1 MNIGKVA
8 RNISA
13 GYAGAVVNGA
23 TLLIL
28 TPLVIRS
35 LGTLEYGLWVTATA
49 LGSYFGSLNAGS
61 GAAGV
66 RAVASGAAQGSF
78 DRASR
83 ELGSIFRVY
92 CVLGI
97 LACAGLIGIGF
108 ATLDRF
114 GVPAGQQ
121 GSMRAL
127 LVLIAINFLVSF
139 PFGLTRSAL
148 AGMHC
153 FGPLNGIE
161 IATAL
166 FRLTATAALLAAG
179 FGVVS
184 LGVVQLVAS
193 VGGHLARWQAIRRLA
208 PEIHLTGGKT
218 YEKLVPQAF
227 VFSAL
232 SFGYESLR
240 TLFDN
245 ADLLILGLLAGPES
259 VAQFAVAATIASFVA
274 KGLQPVSNVLFPLAA
289 RAAAPEGPGQ
299 GRLLEVATRVNLA
312 LALPVVTLL
321 MVDGGAFL
329 RLWAGEPF
337 ASSLPILRA
346 LALAALVT
354 AASLAATT
362 LLFGAGRVGVLL
374 GAESWRY
381 LVNLALAIAGY
392 RLYGL
397 PGAALGTLAAT
408 LAIDAWLV
416 LRRGCPW
423 GGVDP
428 RSFVIHS
435 VGAPL
440 LTGLPVIVLMAVWK
454 SWTPDPSLPLL
465 IIRGAACLGGF
476 ALMYGLSGTFR
487 EERRLVVRAW
497 AEVFR

>member
-1 MNIGKVA
+1 MA

-13 GYAGAVVNGA
+13 GYAGAAVNGA

-66 RAVASGAAQGSF
+66 RAVATGAAQGSL

-92 CVLGI
+92 CVLGV
-97 LACAGLIGIGF
+97 LACVGLIGLGF
-108 ATLDRF
+108 LTLERF
-114 GVPAGQQ
+114 GVPPELR
-121 GSMRAL
+121 GSMRWLLAL
-127 LVLIAINFLVSF
+127 IGINFLVSF

-153 FGPLNGIE
+153 FGLLNGIE
-161 IATAL
+161 IVTAL
-166 FRLTATAALLAAG
+166 FRLAATAALLAAG
-179 FGVVS
+179 MGVVA

-193 VGGHLARWQAIRRLA
+193 IGGHVARWHGIRRLA
-208 PEIHLTGGKT
+208 PEVHLTGGPT
-218 YEKLVPQAF
+218 YRKLVPQAF
-227 VFSAL
+227 LFSAL

-245 ADLLILGLLAGPES
+245 ADLLILGLLAGPQS
-259 VAQFAVAATIASFVA
+259 VALFAVAATAASFVS
-274 KGLQPVSNVLFPLAA
+274 KGLQPVSNVLFPLAS
-289 RAAAPEGPGQ
+289 RADSQQGPAQ
-299 GRLLEVATRVNLA
+299 ARLLEVATRVNLA

-321 MVDGGAFL
+321 MVDGGTLL
-329 RLWAGEPF
+329 RLWAGETF

-354 AASLAATT
+354 AASLASTT

-381 LVNLALAIAGY
+381 VLNLVLVIAGFHF
-392 RLYGL
+392 YGL
-397 PGAALGTLAAT
+397 PGAAVGTLAAT
-408 LAIDAWLV
+408 LGIDAWLV

-428 RSFVIHS
+428 RSFVIHA

-440 LTGLPVIVLMAVWK
+440 LTGLPVVLLMAAWK
-454 SWTPDPSLPLL
+454 SWAPDPSLPLL
-465 IIRGAACLGGF
+465 LARCAACLGGF

>member
-1 MNIGKVA
+1 MSIGRVV

-13 GYAGAVVNGA
+13 GYVGAAVNGA

-66 RAVASGAAQGSF
+66 RSVASGAAREGF
-78 DRASR
+78 DQASR

-97 LACAGLIGIGF
+97 LACVGLIGLGF
-108 ATLDRF
+108 ITLDRF
-114 GVPAGQQ
+114 GVPPELKV
-121 GSMRAL
+121 SMRW
-127 LVLIAINFLVSF
+127 LIALIGINFLISF

-148 AGMHC
+148 AGMQY
-153 FGPLNGIE
+153 FGLLNTVE
-161 IATAL
+161 VATAL
-166 FRLTATAALLAAG
+166 FRLAATAALLAAG
-179 FGVVS
+179 MGVVS
-184 LGVVQLVAS
+184 LGVVQLIAS
-193 VGGHLARWQAIRRLA
+193 VAGHLARWRAIRRLA
-208 PEIHLTGGKT
+208 PEIHLTGGPT
-218 YEKLVPQAF
+218 YRKLVPQAF
-227 VFSAL
+227 LFSAL

-240 TLFDN
+240 TLFEN
-245 ADLLILGLLAGPES
+245 SDLLILGLLAGPQA
-259 VAQFAVAATIASFVA
+259 VALFAVAATVASFVS
-274 KGLQPVSNVLFPLAA
+274 KGLQPVSNVLFPLAS
-289 RAAAPEGPGQ
+289 RADSQ
-299 GRLLEVATRVNLA
+299 GTAQARLLEVATRVNLA

-321 MVDGGAFL
+321 MVDGGALL
-329 RLWAGEPF
+329 RLWAGESF

-354 AASLAATT
+354 AASLAPTT

-381 LVNLALAIAGY
+381 ALNLALVVVGY
-392 RLYGL
+392 RLYDL
-397 PGAALGTLAAT
+397 PGAAVGTLAAT
-408 LAIDAWLV
+408 LGIDAWLV
-416 LRRGCPW
+416 LRRCCPW

-428 RSFVIHS
+428 KSFLIHS

-440 LTGLPVIVLMAVWK
+440 LTGLPVVLLMAAWK
-454 SWTPDPSLPLL
+454 SWAPDPSLPLL
-465 IIRGAACLGGF
+465 LARAAACLGAF
-476 ALMYGLSGTFR
+476 ALMYGVSGTFR